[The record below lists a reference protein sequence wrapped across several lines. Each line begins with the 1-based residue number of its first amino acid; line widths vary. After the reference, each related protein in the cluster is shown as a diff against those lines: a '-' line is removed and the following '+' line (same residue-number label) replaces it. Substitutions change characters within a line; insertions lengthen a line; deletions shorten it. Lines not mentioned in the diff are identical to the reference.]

1 MLLETLHL
9 KLMGICKATD
19 KPCIIHPYLKPV
31 FIDSVFLNKFVEG
44 ADIILSGNEF
54 HISTSLR
61 LKNRHLQSLMHCC
74 LSTFYCG
81 LLGYLD

>member
-9 KLMGICKATD
+9 KVMGICKATD
-19 KPCIIHPYLKPV
+19 KPCIIHPNLKPV
-31 FIDSVFLNKFVEG
+31 FIDLIFFLIFVEG

-54 HISTSLR
+54 HTSTTLR